1 MSFRRSKNIYKKI
14 EKLKNTLNSTKMKHV
29 GRVDVCLYFVFV

>member
-14 EKLKNTLNSTKMKHV
+14 EKLKNILNLMKMKYV

>member
-14 EKLKNTLNSTKMKHV
+14 EKLKNILNLTKMKYV